1 MSVKNIT
8 FLFSFLLFYSC
19 SGNEDNL
26 SLKSETDILLVTG
39 IILRDNQGQYN
50 GKLGN
55 PNVFGS
61 NNLSIAPNPVRDR
74 LYISC
79 LDSKCTLSDVWFV
92 PAVAEKVYQ
101 LTDFNSLLNSS
112 LYEESQIE
120 SNAELTF
127 KNKDKRNMY
136 LNIES
141 LKAGYYKVFVKINGI
156 VYWENIFV
164 HRGGLKFEEMVD
176 FWGMKLAN

>member
-39 IILRDNQGQYN
+39 IILKDNQGQYV

-61 NNLSIAPNPVRDR
+61 NNLSIAPNPVDDR
-74 LYISC
+74 LWIS
-79 LDSKCTLSDVWFV
+79 SVYTLSNVWFV